1 MGPYPQHKSR
11 GAGRDLIVTLCLIT
25 LILFFGWVAL
35 SNIRQNQIPPV
46 VRDASAALKQKDVAK
61 ARALFDAELKT
72 QPDNPLL
79 YRQIGAVSYQ
89 FKQYA
94 MGIEYLRRSLQACKD
109 QPKPVRA
116 ELYRT
121 LATLLAEA
129 DPAPPQ
135 SEAIDAAERALELT
149 PEDPGMLNL
158 LGYLLADNDLEL
170 DRAQALITKALKLA
184 EEQKNESPGGPA
196 LVSAIEDSYGW
207 VLYRKGNYTAAI
219 DALTHAIADI
229 PDQGLTGDDLKVY
242 YYHLGAACHKAG
254 QPEEALRAIK
264 TALQYDPDYAPA
276 KAEQAVLTRATT
288 PHAPDKTPHT
298 SPDKTASPPSITVP
312 TPKDAT

>member
-1 MGPYPQHKSR
+1 MGPYPQYKSS

-25 LILFFGWVAL
+25 LILFFGWVAF

-46 VRDASAALKQKDVAK
+46 VRDASAALKKKDVAK
-61 ARALFDAELKT
+61 ARALFDAELKA

-94 MGIEYLRRSLQACKD
+94 LGVEYLRRSLQACKD
-109 QPKPVRA
+109 QPKSVRA
-116 ELYRT
+116 ELYHT

-135 SEAIDAAERALELT
+135 SEAIDAAERALELA

-158 LGYLLADNDLEL
+158 LGYLLADNNLEL
-170 DRAQALITKALKLA
+170 DRAQDLITKALKLA
-184 EEQKNESPGGPA
+184 EDQKNESPSGPA

-207 VLYRKGNYTAAI
+207 VLYRKGNYAGAI

-229 PDQGLTGDDLKVY
+229 PEGGLTGDDLKVY
-242 YYHLGAACHKAG
+242 YYHLGAACRKAG
-254 QPEEALRAIK
+254 RQEEALRAIK

-276 KAEQAVLTRATT
+276 KAEQAVLTGGTAPRA
-288 PHAPDKTPHT
+288 PQKAPSSPRDKNAP
-298 SPDKTASPPSITVP
+298 PPSLTVP
-312 TPKDAT
+312 TPDDAT